1 MPHPRKG
8 CAGAL
13 LALQGRQPY
22 RPAHSHFIVSA
33 LGFRRLV
40 TELFAEGDAHLD
52 ADPVFGVKSSL
63 IVDFNFDGT
72 DAHGRPH
79 FLVEYD
85 FVLEPA

>member
-1 MPHPRKG
+1 MRFWLYRGGSPIGLRIHTSSSRLWDF
-8 CAGAL
+8 AGSSPSSL
-13 LALQGRQPY
+13 PK
-22 RPAHSHFIVSA
+22 VN
-33 LGFRRLV
+33 
-40 TELFAEGDAHLD
+40 AHLD

-72 DAHGRPH
+72 DARGRPH